1 MLSCPHHRLQKIA
14 VEAIGDMVRAGN
26 EAGLV
31 AAGIVS
37 LTLHALQL
45 HRFKPGAYA

>member
-14 VEAIGDMVRAGN
+14 VEAIGGMVMAEN

-31 AAGIVS
+31 TAGIVS

-45 HRFKPGAYA
+45 HRLKPCACA